1 MWTTVSTGGR
11 QEDSSSPVK
20 SATAAAVAA
29 VAAEEAVLVREPV
42 VVVVEVGS
50 RVEDPLAVRG
60 GGEVVLVDEE
70 VEDGDVMGVD
80 LRKED
85 TPLPP
90 KS

>member
-11 QEDSSSPVK
+11 HEESSSPVK
-20 SATAAAVAA
+20 SGTAAAV

-42 VVVVEVGS
+42 VVLEVGS